1 MHMPG
6 MSDFQSLIAWTTKP
20 GVVDEAQ
27 PVAGAQLRWV
37 EPWSVWM
44 GELHHSLA
52 GDPLHDRFSGTLI
65 TTGVGNPV
73 HPIVA
78 VQFSIGIGTDRAA
91 ASIVGAGIEPV
102 LSEAVPVTQ
111 VLALDG
117 GVLVARMALEPTPAA
132 IFDLWLWPTFHLPPR
147 P

>member
-117 GVLVARMALEPTPAA
+117 GVLVARMALEPTPARR
-132 IFDLWLWPTFHLPPR
+132 DL
-147 P
+147 